1 MPKTF
6 LVADPSFFDPYY
18 AAKYNMSIPEYN
30 YSIIS
35 NLNELSEPGDEFL
48 FFGDISHGNY
58 NETKALFDTLNI
70 HCKKILIDKHD
81 QLHFTPAEQTLLFD
95 AIYEA
100 PGIYRT
106 TYNERFY
113 TILMPFRKSFIT
125 FDTEQAGGDV
135 YVVVTSSKYDLDGM
149 VFKDNILDANIHQ
162 WGGKALYIEQLP
174 SIIEEIEKM
183 AREED

>member
-6 LVADPSFFDPYY
+6 LVADISFFDPYY
-18 AAKYNMSIPEYN
+18 AAKYNMSISEYN

-35 NLNELSEPGDEFL
+35 NLNEQAKAGDEFL
-48 FFGDISHGNY
+48 FFGNISRGNY
-58 NETKALFDTLNI
+58 DETKTLFNTLNI

-100 PGIYRT
+100 PGIYRKI
-106 TYNERFY
+106 YNERFY
-113 TILMPFRKSFIT
+113 TILMPFRKSFMK
-125 FDTEQAGGDV
+125 FDTEQAGDDV
-135 YVVVTSSKYDLDGM
+135 YVVVTSSKYNLDGM
-149 VFKDNILDANIHQ
+149 VFKDNILDVNIHK

-174 SIIEEIEKM
+174 SIIEEVEKM
-183 AREED
+183 TREED